1 MLPDVFTVIADW
13 DDEARVWVASSE
25 DVPGLVTEADSLE
38 ALAAKLAVMVP
49 ELLELNGVPLE
60 PGQGVPIDLIARLNR
75 RVA

>member
-1 MLPDVFTVIADW
+1 MPPDVFTVIADW

-49 ELLELNGVPLE
+49 ELLELNDVPLE
-60 PGQGVPIDLIARLNR
+60 PGRGVPIDLIARLNR